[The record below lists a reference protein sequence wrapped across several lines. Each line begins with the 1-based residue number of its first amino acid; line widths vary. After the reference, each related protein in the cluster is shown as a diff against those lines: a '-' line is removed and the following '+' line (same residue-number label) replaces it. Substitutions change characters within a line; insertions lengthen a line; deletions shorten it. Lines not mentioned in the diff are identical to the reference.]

1 MALFAMGAILFA
13 TFAGAAFLT
22 QNGTE
27 T

>member
-1 MALFAMGAILFA
+1 MALLAMGVILFA